1 MSSTEFTSHF
11 EPLEVCGS
19 GSFGLIR
26 KVRRISD
33 GQILACKEIDYRK
46 MSEKEKRQ
54 LVAEVNILRELK
66 HPNIVR
72 YYERI
77 IDRKNCM
84 LYILMEY
91 CDGGDLSSV
100 IRKCKQEGKYLQEDV
115 IWILLTQML
124 MALRE
129 CHHGKTGREESKSS
143 VAILHRD
150 LKPDNVFLDD
160 QRNVKLGDFGL
171 SRTLSAGADMARTFV
186 GTPFYMSP
194 ELINESSYDMKSDV
208 WALGCLTFELC
219 ALEPPFQ
226 AKTQHTLAA
235 KIKSGKTG
243 SFPKQYSPQLHSM
256 IKAMMHTNPSKRPT
270 TLDFFKLE
278 KIQRCQD
285 SIEINLLRSKLDKYE
300 QDLANQQ
307 KNVQE
312 RMAEIEKREK
322 ELNTKLNRLA
332 RKEES
337 LAQKERTI
345 QEKLQDLSQQSR
357 MYEGEQLQV
366 PNRGISRSYSVQQP
380 SRFSGTLRSL
390 DHPSITIPTRD
401 GCSSS
406 LSSSRSAVSCS
417 PSDASQRTSVSTD
430 ASSVSSLFSNDDD
443 SFYDAITNLKLAPL
457 KTDKACHI
465 QIQRINEIPSPITR
479 TR

>member
-1 MSSTEFTSHF
+1 MSASEFTANF

-54 LVAEVNILRELK
+54 LVAEVNILRELN

-115 IWILLTQML
+115 VWVLLTQML

-129 CHHGKTGREESKSS
+129 CHHGQSGREDSQAS

-194 ELINESSYDMKSDV
+194 ELINESSYDIKSDV

-219 ALEPPFQ
+219 ALDPPFQ
-226 AKTQHTLAA
+226 AKTQHTLAT

-243 SFPKQYSPQLHSM
+243 PFPKQYSPQLHSM
-256 IKAMMHTNPSKRPT
+256 IKAMMHTNPAKRPT

-278 KIQRCQD
+278 KIQRCKD
-285 SIEINLLRSKLDKYE
+285 SIEIGTLRAKIEKYE
-300 QDLANQQ
+300 RDLNGKQQQINDRMMELEKKENDLAARIQ
-307 KNVQE
+307 KAI
-312 RMAEIEKREK
+312 RRE
-322 ELNTKLNRLA
+322 EA
-332 RKEES
+332 V
-337 LAQKERTI
+337 AQKERLI
-345 QEKLQDLSQQSR
+345 QEKLQELSQQARLHES
-357 MYEGEQLQV
+357 EQGVQ
-366 PNRGISRSYSVQQP
+366 NRGMTRSFSVQQP
-380 SRFSGTLRSL
+380 SRYVTPRRGQ
-390 DHPSITIPTRD
+390 DYPSITIPSRD
-401 GCSSS
+401 VRRSS
-406 LSSSRSAVSCS
+406 LSSSRSA
-417 PSDASQRTSVSTD
+417 ASSSQFDDLQRASISTD
-430 ASSVSSLFSNDDD
+430 ASSVSSLFSSDDMA
-443 SFYDAITNLKLAPL
+443 FYDAVTNLRLSSSTA
-457 KTDKACHI
+457 DKACHI
-465 QIQRINEIPSPITR
+465 QIQRINEIPSPFMKSA
-479 TR
+479 